1 MAAEGPAEP
10 RAAGGRA
17 GGRKAAGA
25 ASQALT
31 LILGALGGRVGFLGS
46 LCLPPKRMLSVMPE
60 QRSASSLGVPWLR
73 IRTYIAEGQRAIPD
87 PTDCK
92 TNK

>member
-25 ASQALT
+25 ASQAPT
-31 LILGALGGRVGFLGS
+31 SILGASGGRVGFQRS

-60 QRSASSLGVPWLR
+60 HRSASSLGVLWLR
-73 IRTYIAEGQRAIPD
+73 IRTYITEGQPTIPD

-92 TNK
+92 TDK